1 MSNVKG
7 SLFVYFVKAIRANKT
22 GAYDSYLTDLDRQ
35 VLQGQI
41 LPSSWYPF
49 ETYKRC
55 FRAVATVEVQNNK
68 VLIRGW
74 GREFCDE
81 IMLSIYKRVL
91 TDTTPMQS
99 LHRYV
104 SLFTMFYD
112 FGELEIEARGANR
125 AVLTIRDFD
134 PDFEELYQLIHGWIE
149 RSLELTGARDVKV
162 MLLTSSRHSAPETQF
177 DLTWKS

>member
-1 MSNVKG
+1 MSSVKG
-7 SLFVYFVKAIRANKT
+7 SLFVYFVKAIRASKD
-22 GAYDSYLTDLDRQ
+22 GVYDPYLTDQDRQ
-35 VLQGQI
+35 VLGGQI

-55 FRAVATVEVQNNK
+55 FRAVATVEAQNNK
-68 VLIRGW
+68 TAIRLW

-104 SLFTMFYD
+104 SMFSMFYD
-112 FGELEIEARGANR
+112 FGELEVEARGANQ
-125 AVLTIRDFD
+125 AVLTIRGFD
-134 PDFEELYQLIHGWIE
+134 PDFEELYQLIHGWLE
-149 RSLELTGARDVKV
+149 RSLELTGARDVRV
-162 MLLTSSRHSAPETQF
+162 MLLTSSRGSAPETQF